1 MKKINWKLRFS
12 NPMFIGQLVLSIVLP
27 ILSYVGLTVQDLT
40 TWTKLFEVIVQAI
53 SNPYCLLLVV
63 VSVYNTIVDP
73 TTKGLSDSE
82 HALNKTEL

>member
-73 TTKGLSDSE
+73 TTKGLCDSE

>member
-12 NPMFIGQLVLSIVLP
+12 NPMFIGQLILSIVLP

-40 TWTKLFEVIVQAI
+40 TWVKLFEVIVQAI

-73 TTKGLSDSE
+73 TTKGLGDSE

>member
-40 TWTKLFEVIVQAI
+40 TWAKLFEVIVQAI
-53 SNPYCLLLVV
+53 PNPYCLLLVV

>member
-12 NPMFIGQLVLSIVLP
+12 NSMFIGQLILSIVLP

-53 SNPYCLLLVV
+53 SNPYCLTLVV
-63 VSVYNTIVDP
+63 ISVYNTIVDP
-73 TTKGLSDSE
+73 TTKGIADSE

>member
-40 TWTKLFEVIVQAI
+40 TWTKLFEVIIQAI

-73 TTKGLSDSE
+73 TTKGLADSE

>member
-73 TTKGLSDSE
+73 TTKGLGDSE

>member
-12 NPMFIGQLVLSIVLP
+12 NPMFIGQLILSIVLP

-53 SNPYCLLLVV
+53 SNPYCLTLVV
-63 VSVYNTIVDP
+63 ISVYNTIVDP
-73 TTKGLSDSE
+73 TTKGIADSE